1 MLCRRLMKI
10 RAGSFVQ
17 KTPFISKQRCDY
29 LIENVLFISCALG
42 AISFS
47 AAPVAG
53 VHTAPAA
60 VEGF

>member
-1 MLCRRLMKI
+1 MLCHGNMENRQGPGCK
-10 RAGSFVQ
+10 

-29 LIENVLFISCALG
+29 LIGNVLFISCALG